1 MAIFVP
7 QPKSWTVFYT
17 RQHISYSVERGKT
30 MRAKVSS
37 KGQIVIPHK
46 IRRKYSIL
54 PGKELQIEE
63 EEGVIRLIV
72 PAKLVNLC
80 GTWEMDLDEVR
91 REIEDLRERWRG

>member
-1 MAIFVP
+1 
-7 QPKSWTVFYT
+7 
-17 RQHISYSVERGKT
+17 
-30 MRAKVSS
+30 MRVKVSS

-72 PAKLVNLC
+72 PAKLADLC

-91 REIEDLRERWRG
+91 RETEDSRERWRG